1 MARLNSL
8 RVTNKPAVVFLFG
21 PTAVG
26 KTECLADLASL
37 NIEIISADSMQVYRG
52 MNIGTAKPDAGFLKR
67 IPHHLIDIRNPDEQ
81 FHAGDF
87 VTEAERLIPG
97 ILDKGA
103 LPVISGGTAFYFL
116 NFLYGL
122 PEAPPT
128 NRETAETLRR
138 EILSGGRERL
148 YEELR
153 RCDPVTAARIPVGD
167 TYRLTRALEVY
178 RSSGRPLSSFLTEP
192 SPRTDYDIK
201 IIELTRP
208 RDELYARINRR
219 VDMMFEQGLA
229 DEWRSLC
236 GCGYTSEM
244 PGMKAIGYS
253 EFFLSDDEDEV
264 RDLIRRHSRR
274 YAKRQMTFFR
284 KIPNRH
290 LVSPRDTETMRRIIF
305 S

>member
-1 MARLNSL
+1 MRLNSL
-8 RVTNKPAVVFLFG
+8 SVTNKPTVIFLFG

-26 KTECLADLASL
+26 KTECLTDLASL

-52 MNIGTAKPDAGFLKR
+52 MDIGTAKPDAGFLKQ

-97 ILDKGA
+97 ILA
-103 LPVISGGTAFYFL
+103 RNCLPVISGGTAFYFL

-128 NRETAETLRR
+128 NREVAEMIRN
-138 EILSGGRERL
+138 EILSGGREYL

-153 RCDPVTAARIPVGD
+153 RCDPVSAARIPPGD
-167 TYRLTRALEVY
+167 TYRLTRALEVF
-178 RSSGRPLSSFLTEP
+178 RGSGRPLSFFSTERA
-192 SPRTDYDIK
+192 PRTDYDIK
-201 IIELTRP
+201 VIELIRP

-229 DEWRSLC
+229 DEWRRLC
-236 GCGYTSEM
+236 RHGYTAEM

-264 RDLIRRHSRR
+264 RTQIKLHSRR

-284 KIPNRH
+284 KIPDRH
-290 LVSPRDTETMRRIIF
+290 PVMPRDKEAMRRIIF